1 MSTETPPMKPNRFR
15 QLSGVVSLGVLFA
28 LSYWV
33 MGDIMVSPYNAHDY
47 LLRIVFSALP
57 LGVPVLLYQWVTIRR
72 AEPAVMLWGAY
83 AGVWLL
89 LLLQGQYGSNYVT
102 VLLLLLFVGCS
113 FVVFLVATFLL
124 SADIRDRRFQG
135 TTLLANLV
143 ILFASGQVLVEIVFN
158 PIVI

>member
-1 MSTETPPMKPNRFR
+1 MSTETPPVKPSRLR
-15 QLSGVVSLGVLFA
+15 QLSGVVSLGILFA

-33 MGDIMVSPYNAHDY
+33 MGYIMVTPYTPNDY
-47 LLRIVFSALP
+47 LLRVVFSALP
-57 LGVPVLLYQWVTIRR
+57 LGVPVLFYKWVIVRH

-89 LLLQGQYGSNYVT
+89 MLLQGQYGNNYVT
-102 VLLLLLFVGCS
+102 VLLLMLFIGCS
-113 FVVFLVATFLL
+113 FVVFLIATFLL

-143 ILFASGQVLVEIVFN
+143 ILFASGQVLVEIMFN